1 MSVNFQPLTSIQK
14 SKNKRT
20 VLPKTSLIQVFLDTD
35 SANNSDRSRSKI
47 LPKFTNQQ
55 LINQFNL
62 SKINSTN
69 PTNEAT
75 TNKTTSNWT
84 TSETKITP
92 AKLIEKL
99 QTSPNSHLNA
109 ASNSNKKLPV
119 NTIKE
124 KKFKELTRLCI
135 NDHSEF
141 EDNNQTDNTNSI
153 SLNINQCLTSS
164 SNIQLK
170 NNKQN
175 LINFLARDFFLDCKQ
190 RLDLNSFRSLLGI
203 LGDFKGQSNNS
214 EQPDNQKQLLNSIY
228 DLIKNDKN
236 LCNKFSAFLT
246 CENALGY
253 NLLEQSIQY
262 EKCYEFFHKLDLLIP
277 NKCSFKKLLQS
288 TIIANSDLL
297 LTETDTFSAKIEE
310 IKSRIRTI
318 TKNNPLINLELDYLF
333 DQRFVNL
340 EPVYEKVSLASN
352 GLDWMEKLDSIGYKA
367 EASMFMNVEHI
378 DLTQVSSVASSGA
391 SKVKVN
397 IAAKFIKFKP
407 MTVIKCSKK

>member
-1 MSVNFQPLTSIQK
+1 MSLNIQPLTSIQK

-35 SANNSDRSRSKI
+35 STNNSDRSRSKI

-55 LINQFNL
+55 LISQFNL
-62 SKINSTN
+62 ASANNSTN
-69 PTNEAT
+69 NNPVTPNET
-75 TNKTTSNWT
+75 RSLSNC
-84 TSETKITP
+84 SETKITP
-92 AKLIEKL
+92 AKLVEKL
-99 QTSPNSHLNA
+99 QTSPNSQLIA
-109 ASNSNKKLPV
+109 NKKLTV

-141 EDNNQTDNTNSI
+141 EDNNQIDNSNV
-153 SLNINQCLTSS
+153 NINNCLNNSS
-164 SNIQLK
+164 TIQLK

-175 LINFLARDFFLDCKQ
+175 LIIYLARDFFLDCKQ
-190 RLDLNSFRSLLGI
+190 RLDLNSFKSLLTI
-203 LGDFKGQSNNS
+203 LDEFKSENNAS
-214 EQPDNQKQLLNSIY
+214 EQPDNQKQLLSSIY
-228 DLIKNDKN
+228 ELIKNDKN

-253 NLLEQSIQY
+253 SLLEQSIQY

-297 LTETDTFSAKIEE
+297 LTETDTFSAKIED

-340 EPVYEKVSLASN
+340 EPVYEKVSLVNSESD
-352 GLDWMEKLDSIGYKA
+352 LEKYCCTDDDTFSC
-367 EASMFMNVEHI
+367 MNAEHI
-378 DLTQVSSVASSGA
+378 DLTQVNSLSISGS

-397 IAAKFIKFKP
+397 IAAKFMKLKP
-407 MTVIKCSKK
+407 LAVTKITKK